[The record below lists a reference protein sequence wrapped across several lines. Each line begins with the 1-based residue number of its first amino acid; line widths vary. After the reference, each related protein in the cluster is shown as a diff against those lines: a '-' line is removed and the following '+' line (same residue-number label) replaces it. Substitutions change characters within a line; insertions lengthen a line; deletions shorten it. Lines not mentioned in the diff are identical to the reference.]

1 MKIKL
6 LSLASVSTLI
16 SSQAAMA
23 HPGDHFN
30 GGVMA
35 AIWHQLT
42 EPDHLLF
49 AGLVAAAVIV
59 GVKAYQKK
67 KA

>member
-1 MKIKL
+1 MKTKL
-6 LSLASVSTLI
+6 LTLASLSTLI
-16 SSQAAMA
+16 SSQAMA
-23 HPGDHFN
+23 HPGDHST

-49 AGLVAAAVIV
+49 AGLVATAVIV
-59 GVKAYQKK
+59 GVKAYRKK

>member
-1 MKIKL
+1 MNIKL
-6 LSLASVSTLI
+6 LSLASVSPLI
-16 SSQAAMA
+16 ASQAMA
-23 HPGDHFN
+23 HPGDHST
-30 GGVMA
+30 GGVMT

-59 GVKAYQKK
+59 GVKVYQKK

>member
-1 MKIKL
+1 MNIKL

-16 SSQAAMA
+16 ASQAMA
-23 HPGDHFN
+23 HPGDHST

-59 GVKAYQKK
+59 GVRVYQKK

>member
-1 MKIKL
+1 MNIKL

-16 SSQAAMA
+16 ASQAMA
-23 HPGDHFN
+23 HPGDHST

-49 AGLVAAAVIV
+49 AGLMAAAVIV
-59 GVKAYQKK
+59 GVKVYQKK

>member
-1 MKIKL
+1 MNIKL

-16 SSQAAMA
+16 ASQAMA
-23 HPGDHFN
+23 HPGDHST

>member
-6 LSLASVSTLI
+6 LSLASVSILI

-23 HPGDHFN
+23 HPGDHSA